1 VQLISNRLLYTA
13 DRAGVAV
20 LRGVPAG
27 PTLFE
32 VRKLG
37 YGSEHFSVNLPATD
51 TLGIDVDLQV
61 APVRLR
67 GVRAT
72 ARSRLPTLE
81 DNGFYDRQ
89 RMGLGTFLTS
99 RELERHPGS
108 RFTNAMRMVRGVRV
122 VRYQPTQG
130 MKRFG
135 GNRSGMDID
144 EQYRIASSRSTAANG
159 VPDCFMS
166 VYVDGVAQD
175 LNLDSFPVS
184 SIEAVEV
191 YRGPAEAPA
200 QYRTIA
206 SSCGVV
212 LVWLKR

>member
-1 VQLISNRLLYTA
+1 MGTHRVVTA
-13 DRAGVAV
+13 NTAGVAV
-20 LRGVPAG
+20 LHGVPAG

-51 TLGIDVDLQV
+51 TLGIDVDLRV
-61 APVRLR
+61 APIRLR

-72 ARSRLPTLE
+72 ARSRVPSLE

-89 RMGLGTFLTS
+89 RMGMGTFLTS

-122 VRYQPTQG
+122 VRYQPAQG
-130 MKRFG
+130 MGRG
-135 GNRSGMDID
+135 RGSRSGMDID
-144 EQYRIASSRSTAANG
+144 EQYRIASSRSTGANG
-159 VPDCFMS
+159 VPDCFLS

-191 YRGPAEAPA
+191 YRGPEAPA
-200 QYRTIA
+200 EYRRAA